1 MAWVLDQC
9 LILLHPIMPFIT
21 EELWGSTGKREKML
35 VHADWPSGQAADLV
49 DENASREMAWVISL
63 IESIRSVRG
72 EMNVP
77 AALQVTLLRL
87 DSDPAATE
95 AWERNS
101 ALIQRLAR
109 VETLADAPLAPKG
122 SATIAVPGA
131 TFALPLADIIDVAA
145 EKARLRKTLDKLA
158 KDMGGLKGRLSN
170 PRFVD
175 SAPEDVIEET
185 REMLAEKEAEASPP
199 RNRAGA
205 AGRGR
210 LTCPGLP
217 SWRQI
222 SRGARPSGR
231 AGAEPPRGLGSR

>member
-1 MAWVLDQC
+1 
-9 LILLHPIMPFIT
+9 
-21 EELWGSTGKREKML
+21 
-35 VHADWPSGQAADLV
+35 
-49 DENASREMAWVISL
+49 MAWVISL

-87 DSDPAATE
+87 DSDPAATA

-101 ALIQRLAR
+101 HIIQRLAR

-131 TFALPLADIIDVAA
+131 TFALPLADIIDVTA
-145 EKARLRKTLDKLA
+145 EKARLSKTLDKLA

-175 SAPEDVIEET
+175 SAPEEVIEET
-185 REMLAEKEAEASPP
+185 REMLAEKEAEA
-199 RNRAGA
+199 A
-205 AGRGR
+205 R
-210 LTCPGLP
+210 LETAL
-217 SWRQI
+217 
-222 SRGARPSGR
+222 ARL
-231 AGAEPPRGLGSR
+231 AEVA